1 MPARRTRMSPMANM
15 PKMAA
20 MALMKRIPPPPAE
33 ADIIAAGGRV
43 VTTPT
48 GAKVITV
55 PALRESDAL
64 AGLPRRCELY
74 CVGGYSA

>member
-1 MPARRTRMSPMANM
+1 MLVRRIRMSPMA
-15 PKMAA
+15 KMAK
-20 MALMKRIPPPPAE
+20 MAEMKPIPPPPAE
-33 ADIIAAGGRV
+33 ADIIAAGGSV

-48 GAKVITV
+48 GAKVITI